1 MGTLLFWAALAIVGF
16 LAGLVSSAAGLASLI
31 SYPALLM
38 FGLSP
43 IMANVTNTF
52 GTITSSGSALLASIP
67 EIKHSAKQ
75 IIMILPITV
84 IGAVIGSFLLFM
96 IPEAQFKH
104 LVPFFMLFA
113 AVTLL
118 WPRRSKKGQ
127 SLGEESHQIKHARVK
142 NILAYV
148 GIWLVSI
155 YQGYFGAGEGVLV
168 LTLFTV
174 INHDQTYAT
183 NNAIKNVSITVTNIL
198 SVIIYAFETTILWGY
213 VLPMAVGYF
222 CGGLVGPRVVRYV
235 PTRVMQVIV
244 GIGALI
250 LALALAIW

>member
-1 MGTLLFWAALAIVGF
+1 MGTLLFWAALAVVGF
-16 LAGLVSSAAGLASLI
+16 SAGLVSSAAGLASLI

-67 EIKHSAKQ
+67 ELKHSAKQ
-75 IIMILPITV
+75 ILRILPITIV
-84 IGAVIGSFLLFM
+84 GAVIGSFLLFM

-127 SLGEESHQIKHARVK
+127 SLKEESKQIKHARLR
-142 NILAYV
+142 NLFAYIGV
-148 GIWLVSI
+148 WLVSI
-155 YQGYFGAGEGVLV
+155 YQGYFGAGAGVLV

-174 INHDQTYAT
+174 INRDQTYAT
-183 NNAIKNVSITVTNIL
+183 NNAIKNVSIAVTNIL

-222 CGGLVGPRVVRYV
+222 FGGLVGPRIVRYV
-235 PTRVMQVIV
+235 PTRVMQIIV

-250 LALALAIW
+250 LAVALAVW